1 MTADDGHFSREKSA
15 EMLPAEHISR
25 EKSAGWRERAAG
37 LFPGGVNSPVRA
49 YRAVGGEPPIL
60 VRGVGAE
67 VWDADG
73 NRFLDYVGAYGP
85 LLLGHAHPAVVAA
98 IEEATGAGGSFGA
111 TGPGEVRLAEL
122 IRERMPSVERLRF
135 VNSGTEA
142 AMSALRVA
150 RAATGRELVIKFEGG
165 YHGHADSL
173 LVEAG
178 SGAAT
183 LSIPGSAG
191 VAAPV
196 AAQTLVARY
205 NDLDSVERLLAANR
219 DRVAAVI
226 VEPVAANM
234 GVVPPAAGFLEGL
247 RELASASGALL
258 IFDEVITGFRVAP
271 GGAQQLYGVRPDLTV
286 LGKII
291 GGGLPVGAYGGR
303 ADLLDLVA
311 PAGPVYQAG
320 TLSGHPVVMAAG
332 EATLRLLTPEL
343 YAAVEQRADRLE
355 EALAAPGRST
365 ARVGSLLTLF
375 FRERPPRDFG
385 EAKEADTAAFA
396 AFFQALR
403 SAGVLLPPSQF
414 EAWFVS
420 AAHDDAVIEETIRA
434 IPR

>member
-1 MTADDGHFSREKSA
+1 MIGAGTAA
-15 EMLPAEHISR
+15 A
-25 EKSAGWRERAAG
+25 WRERAAR

-49 YRAVGGEPPIL
+49 YRAVGGEQPIMA
-60 VRGVGAE
+60 RGQGAFA
-67 VWDADG
+67 WDVDG
-73 NRFLDYVGAYGP
+73 TRYIDYVGAFGP
-85 LLLGHAHPAVVAA
+85 LMVGHAHPAVIEA
-98 IEEATGAGGSFGA
+98 IWGALEAGGSFGA
-111 TGPGEVRLAEL
+111 TTPAEIRLAEL
-122 IRERMPSVERLRF
+122 IRSRMPSIERIRF

-150 RAATGRELVIKFEGG
+150 RAATGRDLVIKFEGA

-173 LVEAG
+173 LVEVG

-191 VAAPV
+191 VTERV
-196 AAQTLVARY
+196 AAQTLVATY
-205 NDLDSVERLLAANR
+205 NDLSS
-219 DRVAAVI
+219 VAALLDTYSGKVAAII

-234 GVVPPAAGFLEGL
+234 GVVPPAPGFLIGL
-247 RELASASGALL
+247 RRLTAGAGALL

-271 GGAQQLYGVRPDLTV
+271 GGAQELYGVKPDLTV

-332 EATLRLLTPEL
+332 EATILQLTPQVYTAIE
-343 YAAVEQRADRLE
+343 ARADRLE
-355 EALAAPGRST
+355 EGLRHPGVSV
-365 ARVGSLLTLF
+365 ARVGSLLTVF
-375 FRERPPRDFG
+375 FRDVAPTNFQ
-385 EAKEADTAAFA
+385 EAKGCDTVAFGR
-396 AFFQALR
+396 FFHRMRAG
-403 SAGVLLPPSQF
+403 GVLLPPSQF

-420 AAHDDAVIEETIRA
+420 AAHDDAVIDATLEA
-434 IPR
+434 AAS

>member
-1 MTADDGHFSREKSA
+1 VSA
-15 EMLPAEHISR
+15 TSTMIS
-25 EKSAGWRERAAG
+25 WRERAAQ

-49 YRAVGGEPPIL
+49 YRAVGGEPPIM
-60 VRGVGAE
+60 VRGSGAY

-73 NRFLDYVGAYGP
+73 ARSIDYVGAFGP
-85 LLLGHAHPAVVAA
+85 LILGHAHPAVVEAIMAA
-98 IEEATGAGGSFGA
+98 VEAGGSFGA
-111 TGPGEVRLAEL
+111 TSPAEIRLAEL
-122 IRERMPSVERLRF
+122 IRSRMPSIERLRF

-150 RAATGRELVIKFEGG
+150 RAATGRDLVIKFDGG

-173 LVEAG
+173 LVDAG

-191 VAAPV
+191 VAASV
-196 AAQTLVARY
+196 AAQTLVATY
-205 NDLDSVERLLAANR
+205 NDLDSVAALLHEHPGQ
-219 DRVAAVI
+219 VAAAI

-234 GVVPPAAGFLEGL
+234 GVVPPAPGFLYGL
-247 RELASASGALL
+247 RRLADQAGALL

-271 GGAQQLYGVRPDLTV
+271 GGAQELYGVRPDLTV

-332 EATLRLLTPEL
+332 EATLLQLTPDV
-343 YAAVEQRADRLE
+343 YAAIEACADRLE
-355 EALAAPGRST
+355 KGLQPKGASV

-375 FRERPPRDFG
+375 FRESAPANFR
-385 EAKEADTAAFA
+385 EAKECDTEAFA
-396 AFFQALR
+396 RFFQR
-403 SAGVLLPPSQF
+403 MRQAGVLLPPSQF
-414 EAWFVS
+414 EAWFLS
-420 AAHDDAVIEETIRA
+420 AAHDDAAVDATLA
-434 IPR
+434 AAAS

>member
-1 MTADDGHFSREKSA
+1 MTA
-15 EMLPAEHISR
+15 
-25 EKSAGWRERAAG
+25 AGVMVSWRERAAQ

-49 YRAVGGEPPIL
+49 YRAVGGEAPIM
-60 VRGVGAE
+60 VRGEGAF

-73 NRFLDYVGAYGP
+73 DRCIDYVGAFGP
-85 LLLGHAHPAVVAA
+85 LILGHAHPAVVEAMRAA
-98 IEEATGAGGSFGA
+98 IEAGGSFGA
-111 TGPGEVRLAEL
+111 TSPAEIRLAEL
-122 IRERMPSVERLRF
+122 IRSRMPSIERLRF

-150 RAATGRELVIKFEGG
+150 RAATGRDLVIKFNGG

-173 LVEAG
+173 LVDAG

-191 VAAPV
+191 VAASV
-196 AAQTLVARY
+196 AAQTLVATY
-205 NDLDSVERLLAANR
+205 NDLDSVAALLHEHLGQ
-219 DRVAAVI
+219 VAAII

-234 GVVPPAAGFLEGL
+234 GVVPPAADFLPGL
-247 RELASASGALL
+247 RRLADQAGALL

-271 GGAQQLYGVRPDLTV
+271 GGAQELYSVRPDLTV

-332 EATLRLLTPEL
+332 EATLQQLSPEV
-343 YAAVEQRADRLE
+343 YKTIEARAARLE
-355 EALAAPGRST
+355 QGLRREGVSV
-365 ARVGSLLTLF
+365 ARVGSLLTMF
-375 FRERPPRDFG
+375 FRDAAPANFK
-385 EAKEADTAAFA
+385 EAKQSDTHAFA
-396 AFFQALR
+396 RFFR
-403 SAGVLLPPSQF
+403 NMRKAGVLLPPSQF
-414 EAWFVS
+414 EAWFLS
-420 AAHDDAVIEETIRA
+420 AAHDDEVIDATLAAAAR
-434 IPR
+434 

>member
-1 MTADDGHFSREKSA
+1 VKTGKSTRSKGDIA
-15 EMLPAEHISR
+15 A
-25 EKSAGWRERAAG
+25 WRERAEQ

-49 YRAVGGEPPIL
+49 YRAVGGEPPIM
-60 VRGVGAE
+60 VRGQGPY

-73 NRFLDYVGAYGP
+73 KRYIDYVGAFGP
-85 LLLGHAHPAVVAA
+85 LPLGHAHPAVV
-98 IEEATGAGGSFGA
+98 EAVRLAVEAGGPFGA
-111 TGPGEVRLAEL
+111 TSPAEVRLAEL
-122 IRERMPSVERLRF
+122 IRSRMPSIERLRF

-150 RAATGRELVIKFEGG
+150 RAATGRDLVIKFEGG

-178 SGAAT
+178 SGVAT

-196 AAQTLVARY
+196 AAQTLVANY
-205 NDLDSVERLLAANR
+205 NDLASVASLLEAHAGE
-219 DRVAAVI
+219 VAAVI

-234 GVVPPAAGFLEGL
+234 GVVLPAPGFLAGL
-247 RELASASGALL
+247 RQLTRDAGALL
-258 IFDEVITGFRVAP
+258 IFDEVITGFRVGP
-271 GGAQQLYGVRPDLTV
+271 GGAQELFGVRPDLSV

-320 TLSGHPVVMAAG
+320 TLSGHPAVMAAG
-332 EATLRLLTPEL
+332 EATLLQLTPDVYLTMEK
-343 YAAVEQRADRLE
+343 RAERLE
-355 EALAAPGRST
+355 QGLQRTGASV
-365 ARVGSLLTLF
+365 ARVGTLLAVF
-375 FRERPPRDFG
+375 FRNRAPANFR
-385 EAKEADTAAFA
+385 EAKESDTEAFA
-396 AFFQALR
+396 RFFHLMR
-403 SAGVLLPPSQF
+403 GAGVLLPPSQF

-420 AAHDDAVIEETIRA
+420 AAHGDDVIDATLDA
-434 IPR
+434 ASS